1 MNEKQIKVKPLIF
14 TTGEASK
21 LLNIFKGM
29 YFSDYLKAKKKEQ
42 KMKEGEKDV
51 EIEENKDYKD
61 YWRHWVLH
69 GFENGIVF
77 FQKRVSTNLNQFI
90 LYNPSSTDMGL
101 ITGFC
106 KTYNLKFFER
116 PRIDLAEEA

>member
-1 MNEKQIKVKPLIF
+1 LNLNEKEIKLKPLIF

-51 EIEENKDYKD
+51 EIEEKD
-61 YWRHWVLH
+61 YWRHWVLY
-69 GFENGIVF
+69 GFENAVVF
-77 FQKRVSTNLNQFI
+77 FQKRVSTNINQFI
-90 LYNPSSTDMGL
+90 LYNPSSVDMGL

-116 PRIDLAEEA
+116 PRIDLVEEA

>member
-1 MNEKQIKVKPLIF
+1 MNEKEIKLKPLIF

-42 KMKEGEKDV
+42 KMKEGEKD
-51 EIEENKDYKD
+51 
-61 YWRHWVLH
+61 YWRHWVLY
-69 GFENGIVF
+69 GFENAVVF
-77 FQKRVSTNLNQFI
+77 FQKRVSTNINQFI
-90 LYNPSSTDMGL
+90 LYKPSSTDMGL

-116 PRIDLAEEA
+116 PRIDLVEEA